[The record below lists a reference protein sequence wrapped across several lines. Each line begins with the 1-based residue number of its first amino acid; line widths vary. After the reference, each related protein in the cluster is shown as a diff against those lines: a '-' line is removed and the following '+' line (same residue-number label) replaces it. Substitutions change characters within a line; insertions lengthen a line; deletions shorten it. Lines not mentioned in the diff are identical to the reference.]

1 MKVAVIGAGLMGSA
15 IADAVLNAGHDAV
28 VFDRNPP
35 KLETLLAR
43 GAKAAGSVTEA
54 ILATELVILVLPDAR
69 CVQEA
74 LFGEDATATALR
86 GKRVLN
92 ASTTNALE
100 IAEIALRIEENG
112 GRLAEISIMVGPKE
126 VRDKQA
132 FYLLGCSEEDQ
143 EFWSGFILSIGQ
155 SLYRVGEVGDASKA
169 EAPIVIAS
177 TFGILGAAYAASVAL
192 KLGLPSELTDGYAG
206 FLMPGTEPLLSK
218 MLSRNYENAYASVN
232 SLIGVAKAA
241 EGSAKALGFPS
252 RIFEEAGNIFKD
264 AAARGFGSMDGASIV
279 EVILDPDSQQA

>member
-1 MKVAVIGAGLMGSA
+1 MKVSIIGAGLMGSA
-15 IADAVLNAGHDAV
+15 IADAVLNAGHDTV

-35 KLETLLAR
+35 KLEPLLER
-43 GAKAAGSVTEA
+43 GAKVARSVREA

-69 CVQEA
+69 CVQDA
-74 LFGEDATATALR
+74 LFGEDATAIALR

-100 IAEIALRIEENG
+100 ISEIARRTEEHG
-112 GRLAEISIMVGPKE
+112 GSLAEISIMVGPKD

-132 FYLLGCSEEDQ
+132 FYLLGCSENEQ
-143 EFWSGFILSIGQ
+143 AFWSEFLLSIGQ
-155 SLYRVGEVGDASKA
+155 SFYRVGVVGDASKA
-169 EAPIVIAS
+169 EAPIVMAS
-177 TFGILGAAYAASVAL
+177 IFGILGAAYAASVAL
-192 KLGLPSELTDGYAG
+192 KLGLPSELTDGYAN

-232 SLIGVAKAA
+232 SLVGVANAA
-241 EGSAKALGFPS
+241 EGTAKALGLPG

-264 AAARGFGSMDGASIV
+264 AAARGFGHMDGAAIV
-279 EVILDPDSQQA
+279 ELMLKPDSKHA